1 MKNNLGSKLAK
12 TSRCVAASMS
22 IGYMT
27 LMSSIT
33 AFAASDSKGSNVELE
48 KVTAPI
54 MGLLETVLNVMIPLV
69 GAVGAIFCVFL
80 GIKYARADEPQER
93 EKAKQ
98 HLKSAIIGFVLIF
111 ILIVALRIALP
122 LMTDWMNANS

>member
-1 MKNNLGSKLAK
+1 MKNTIVKNLSGKTKKL
-12 TSRCVAASMS
+12 SAAMV

-27 LMSSIT
+27 MMSSLNT
-33 AFAASDSKGSNVELE
+33 FAAGDKDADLS
-48 KVTAPI
+48 KVTSPI

-69 GAVGAIFCVFL
+69 GAIGAIFCVFL
-80 GIKYARADEPQER
+80 GIKYSRAEEPQER

-111 ILIVALRIALP
+111 VLIVALRIGLP
-122 LMTDWMNANS
+122 IMIDWMNANS

>member
-1 MKNNLGSKLAK
+1 MKNSLTRKISK
-12 TSRCVAASMS
+12 AAAGFGATMT

-27 LMSSIT
+27 MMSSLT
-33 AFAASDSKGSNVELE
+33 AFASGDKEADLS
-48 KVTAPI
+48 KVTSPI

-69 GAVGAIFCVFL
+69 GAIGAIFCVFL
-80 GIKYARADEPQER
+80 GIKYSRAEEPQER

-111 ILIVALRIALP
+111 VLIVALRIGLP
-122 LMTDWMNANS
+122 IMTDWMNANS